1 MEVNFKFM
9 ADFSEMLQNILQ
21 TDEGKQGFAQA
32 MSMLEGSQK
41 NSESEEVFK
50 TEDGKKSEINF
61 DSFPIDPTMLIKIQ
75 KLFSKIPKHDKNTE
89 FIKALKPLLK
99 PERQTKADEAI
110 KMMKIFSMLPILQKS
125 GMLSQI
131 FSS

>member
-1 MEVNFKFM
+1 MEVNIKLM

-32 MSMLEGSQK
+32 MSMLEGGQK
-41 NSESEEVFK
+41 NPESDEGFK
-50 TEDGKKSEINF
+50 LDEGEKSEKNF

>member
-1 MEVNFKFM
+1 MEVNVKLM

-32 MSMLEGSQK
+32 MSMLEGGQK
-41 NSESEEVFK
+41 NSKSDEESTQDDRE
-50 TEDGKKSEINF
+50 KSEKNF

-75 KLFSKIPKHDKNTE
+75 QLFSKIPKHDKNTE
-89 FIKALKPLLK
+89 FIKALRPLLK
-99 PERQTKADEAI
+99 PERQAKADEAI
-110 KMMKIFSMLPILQKS
+110 KMMKIFAMLPILQKS

>member
-1 MEVNFKFM
+1 M

-32 MSMLEGSQK
+32 MSMLEGGQK
-41 NSESEEVFK
+41 DPESDEGFRLDEG
-50 TEDGKKSEINF
+50 EKSEKNF
-61 DSFPIDPTMLIKIQ
+61 DSLPIDPTMLIKIQ

-89 FIKALKPLLK
+89 FIKALRPLLK
-99 PERQTKADEAI
+99 PERQAKADEAI
-110 KMMKIFSMLPILQKS
+110 KMMKIFAMLPILQKS

>member
-32 MSMLEGSQK
+32 MSMLEGGQK
-41 NSESEEVFK
+41 NQESDEGFK
-50 TEDGKKSEINF
+50 LDEGEKSEKNF
-61 DSFPIDPTMLIKIQ
+61 DSFPIDPNMLIKIQ

-89 FIKALKPLLK
+89 FIKALRPLLK
-99 PERQTKADEAI
+99 PERQAKADEAI
-110 KMMKIFSMLPILQKS
+110 KMMKIFAMLPILQKS

>member
-1 MEVNFKFM
+1 M

-32 MSMLEGSQK
+32 MSMLEGGQK
-41 NSESEEVFK
+41 NSKSDEESTQDDRE
-50 TEDGKKSEINF
+50 KSEKNF

-75 KLFSKIPKHDKNTE
+75 QLFSKIPKHDKNTE
-89 FIKALKPLLK
+89 FIKALRPLLK
-99 PERQTKADEAI
+99 PERQAKADEAI
-110 KMMKIFSMLPILQKS
+110 KMMKIFAMLPILQKS

>member
-1 MEVNFKFM
+1 MEVNIKLM

-21 TDEGKQGFAQA
+21 TDAGKQGFAQA

-61 DSFPIDPTMLIKIQ
+61 DSFPIDPTILIKIQ
-75 KLFSKIPKHDKNTE
+75 KD
-89 FIKALKPLLK
+89 
-99 PERQTKADEAI
+99 
-110 KMMKIFSMLPILQKS
+110 
-125 GMLSQI
+125 
-131 FSS
+131 

>member
-32 MSMLEGSQK
+32 MSMLEGGQK
-41 NSESEEVFK
+41 NQESDEGFK
-50 TEDGKKSEINF
+50 LDEGEKSEKNF

-89 FIKALKPLLK
+89 FIKALRPLLK
-99 PERQTKADEAI
+99 PERQAKADEAI
-110 KMMKIFSMLPILQKS
+110 KMMKIFAMLPILQKS

>member
-32 MSMLEGSQK
+32 MSMLEGGQK
-41 NSESEEVFK
+41 NPESDEGFK
-50 TEDGKKSEINF
+50 LDEGEKSEKNF

-89 FIKALKPLLK
+89 FIKALRPLLK